1 MVYFK
6 EIFENLKGPSGFQ
19 VIMQPISYFLGTLY
33 YILLKKGLSTNMP
46 LENNGNSTCHA
57 QILVGFIANF
67 EVVMLYIAQ
76 CPSLFELNW

>member
-1 MVYFK
+1 M
-6 EIFENLKGPSGFQ
+6 S
-19 VIMQPISYFLGTLY
+19 
-33 YILLKKGLSTNMP
+33 
-46 LENNGNSTCHA
+46 LENNGNSTRHA

>member
-1 MVYFK
+1 MDLKIWYILK
-6 EIFENLKGPSGFQ
+6 KNLKIWRKPSGFQ
-19 VIMQPISYFLGTLY
+19 VIMQLISYFLGTLY

-67 EVVMLYIAQ
+67 EVLMLYIA
-76 CPSLFELNW
+76 